1 MNELIT
7 VSVKDG
13 KIDFS
18 NSDHPYVKHRA
29 LLIPIVENTPY
40 IKSTTQATVNSLQR
54 LTTAMRPNKSRVPYD
69 QLYTGKTD
77 DQVHED
83 LMIVVK
89 DLGNLMQKIVHSHSW
104 REGTFES
111 FDAAAIS
118 HQLRNIKRFVEGR
131 LPSDE

>member
-54 LTTAMRPNKSRVPYD
+54 LTSAMRPNKSHVPFD
-69 QLYTGKTD
+69 QLHTGKTD

-83 LMIVVK
+83 LMILTK
-89 DLGNLMQKIVHSHSW
+89 DLSNLMQRIVHSHSW

-111 FDAAAIS
+111 FDAAEIS
-118 HQLRNIKRFVEGR
+118 RQLESIQKMVDLYE
-131 LPSDE
+131 